1 MFVAVAAML
10 VPGVLGAAVRLVAA
24 AHVVAAARVV
34 AAVLA
39 AAAALAAQIA
49 GRRLLL
55 PATQMLLTATQISSQ
70 ECKEGRKRCR
80 KATSVGHSS
89 DMLLDPCCCGAACGG
104 CWFGWFSPQPMRPR
118 TVCTLKTVLLDTV
131 RGGTGAGA
139 QGYKGSDP
147 QGHRATEP

>member
-1 MFVAVAAML
+1 MNQVEKRASAAAAAMLVAVAAML
-10 VPGVLGAAVRLVAA
+10 VTGVLGAAVQLVGACVVPAA
-24 AHVVAAARVV
+24 RVVAAAPVV

-39 AAAALAAQIA
+39 AAAELGAHIT

-89 DMLLDPCCCGAACGG
+89 DMLLYPARESIARTSLAA
-104 CWFGWFSPQPMRPR
+104 M
-118 TVCTLKTVLLDTV
+118 
-131 RGGTGAGA
+131 AA
-139 QGYKGSDP
+139 Q
-147 QGHRATEP
+147 A